1 MRKTSGGK
9 TRTTPSTARKRF
21 GLYLNSNTLRILV
34 LTAKFGRARLHSRI
48 ISPDVDS
55 RRSNLQACYAEYQ
68 WIMAYAEKFDVKIF
82 QEELALCR
90 EMVTLPPPPSLSSP
104 HPPPGVAHPRSNRCA
119 VIARLH
125 ARCFLRVMA
134 AWDVRRAVLKVD
146 QVVGKVAC
154 WAAVLLP
161 CCRVSGCIWGMNSIR
176 FDSLVC
182 CARGT
187 ERAQAPHRE
196 GTRRQKYAGNKGCE
210 ADE

>member
-1 MRKTSGGK
+1 M
-9 TRTTPSTARKRF
+9 
-21 GLYLNSNTLRILV
+21 LV

-134 AWDVRRAVLKVD
+134 AWYVRRAVLKVD
-146 QVVGKVAC
+146 QVEEGCVLGRG
-154 WAAVLLP
+154 AAAKLP
-161 CCRVSGCIWGMNSIR
+161 RERLYLGNEFDSIR
-176 FDSLVC
+176 FSCVLR
-182 CARGT
+182 ARDRASAGAT
-187 ERAQAPHRE
+187 SGRHQERN
-196 GTRRQKYAGNKGCE
+196 TRATKVGKRLSNWALATNE
-210 ADE
+210 FN

>member
-1 MRKTSGGK
+1 
-9 TRTTPSTARKRF
+9 
-21 GLYLNSNTLRILV
+21 LYRNSNTLRMLV

-134 AWDVRRAVLKVD
+134 AWYVRRAVLKVD
-146 QVVGKVAC
+146 QVEEGCVLGRGA
-154 WAAVLLP
+154 AAVLPRERLYL
-161 CCRVSGCIWGMNSIR
+161 GNEFDSIR
-176 FDSLVC
+176 FSCVLR
-182 CARGT
+182 ARDRASAGATSGRHQET
-187 ERAQAPHRE
+187 EIRGQQRL
-196 GTRRQKYAGNKGCE
+196 
-210 ADE
+210 